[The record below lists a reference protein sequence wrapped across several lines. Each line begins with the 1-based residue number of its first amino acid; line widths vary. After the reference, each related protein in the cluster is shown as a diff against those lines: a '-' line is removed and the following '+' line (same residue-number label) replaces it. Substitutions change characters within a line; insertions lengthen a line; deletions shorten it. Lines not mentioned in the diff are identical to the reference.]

1 MVIVTPSGQS
11 YALRQGNNVI
21 GRDPGCDLRLDVER
35 VSRRHAVIA
44 WDGRRA
50 LIHDLNST
58 NGTFVNGR
66 RLEPNRPVE
75 FGVGD
80 RLELGGPEGRLD
92 TGAVSGPASAL
103 PADLGLPESPVEPA
117 PPRMPTWLPVGVG
130 GLVVL
135 LGLALFLLLRPP
147 PAAQLTPV
155 APPAVTP
162 TSTAPAVVIPP
173 ATTPGVATPT
183 LVAVLTVPPAPGAG
197 AGAGAGAPGV
207 QPPTGL
213 QPPAGLPAGMNQAPP
228 INPTTMPELV
238 KGILQEFMP
247 GGLPLTPALPGG
259 TPLPGVIGTLL
270 PPGGL
275 PGLPGGGVAPP
286 AAKRHGPVI
295 LKAPANG
302 ASYQGEGANLVL
314 EWQPV
319 NDLAANEYYRVM
331 IFYPVNGREQAG
343 GAWLK
348 GTTYRPPAWFLTQ
361 HNGRFEWQV
370 VIIEA
375 TGPVER
381 NGRPGDTVSEPSERR
396 WFNWSL
402 EPGSAQPT
410 DTPTPVF
417 QG

>member
-1 MVIVTPSGQS
+1 MVIITPSGQS
-11 YALRQGNNVI
+11 YTLRQGNNVI
-21 GRDPGCDLRLDVER
+21 GREAGCDLRLDVVR
-35 VSRRHAVIA
+35 VSRRHAIIT
-44 WDGRRA
+44 WDGYRA
-50 LIHDLNST
+50 QIQDLNST
-58 NGTFVNGR
+58 NGTFVNGQ
-66 RLEPNRPVE
+66 RLDANRPVE

-92 TGAVSGPASAL
+92 VGAVSGSAA
-103 PADLGLPESPVEPA
+103 PVAPDLSLPELPPEPA
-117 PPRMPTWLPVGVG
+117 RQRMPAWLPVGVG

-147 PAAQLTPV
+147 PAAQPTPV
-155 APPAVTP
+155 APAAVTP
-162 TSTAPAVVIPP
+162 SPTQPAVVIPA
-173 ATTPGVATPT
+173 ATAAAATPT
-183 LVAVLTVPPAPGAG
+183 LVGLPTAPPAPPAPAGGAG
-197 AGAGAGAPGV
+197 PSAGVGGV
-207 QPPTGL
+207 

-228 INPTTMPELV
+228 INPTTMPEVV

-247 GGLPLTPALPGG
+247 GGVSLTPALPGG
-259 TPLPGVIGTLL
+259 TPLPGAIGTLL
-270 PPGGL
+270 PGGGL

-286 AAKRHGPVI
+286 SAKRHGPVT

-302 ASYQGEGANLVL
+302 ASYQGEGANIVL
-314 EWQPV
+314 EWQAV
-319 NDLAANEYYRVM
+319 NGLAANEYYRVM

-348 GTTYRPPAWFLTQ
+348 STTYRPPAWFLTQ

-375 TGPVER
+375 SGPVER

-402 EPGSAQPT
+402 EPGSPQPT
-410 DTPTPVF
+410 DTPVF

>member
-1 MVIVTPSGQS
+1 MVIISPSGQP
-11 YALRQGNNVI
+11 YPLRQGNNVI

-35 VSRRHAVIA
+35 VSRRHAVIT

-50 LIHDLNST
+50 LIQDLNST

-75 FGVGD
+75 FGLGD

-92 TGAVSGPASAL
+92 TGAASGPALAL
-103 PADLGLPESPVEPA
+103 PAELALPELPPEPA
-117 PPRMPTWLPVGVG
+117 RQRMPAWLPVGVG

-135 LGLALFLLLRPP
+135 LGLALFLLLRPNQ
-147 PAAQLTPV
+147 AAQPTSV
-155 APPAVTP
+155 TPPAVTP
-162 TSTAPAVVIPP
+162 TPTAPAVVIPR
-173 ATTPGVATPT
+173 ATAAGAASPT
-183 LVAVLTVPPAPGAG
+183 LVAVPTVPAVPPASGVGAG
-197 AGAGAGAPGV
+197 AGAGGV
-207 QPPTGL
+207 QPPS
-213 QPPAGLPAGMNQAPP
+213 GLPAGMNQAPP

-270 PPGGL
+270 PGGGL

-286 AAKRHGPVI
+286 SAKRHGPVI

-319 NDLAANEYYRVM
+319 NGLAANEYYRVM
-331 IFYPVNGREQAG
+331 IFYPVNGGEQAG

-348 GTTYRPPAWFLTQ
+348 STSYRPPAWFLTQ